1 VCPVVV
7 LIESGAVH
15 VGGGM
20 VNMYG
25 GCGAGGGLPLE
36 AEATMV
42 VVVLQR
48 IST

>member
-1 VCPVVV
+1 MK
-7 LIESGAVH
+7 SGAVH
-15 VGGGM
+15 VGGGV

-36 AEATMV
+36 AEAARV
-42 VVVLQR
+42 VVILQR